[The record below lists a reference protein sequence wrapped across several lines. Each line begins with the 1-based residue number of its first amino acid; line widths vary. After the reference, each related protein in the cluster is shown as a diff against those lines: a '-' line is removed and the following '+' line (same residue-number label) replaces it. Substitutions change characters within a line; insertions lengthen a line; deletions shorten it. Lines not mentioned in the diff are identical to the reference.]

1 MTSLLR
7 DWFDYL
13 VEIQEQ
19 ITSYYDE
26 AGLQHSINEIEDAIE
41 MADEDDNE
49 TDPEN
54 ESSAA
59 MNDYMISKMMQAF
72 AEHEIARFGR
82 IDDRSKLI
90 RAAEQ
95 LLQQKQVEQRTE
107 AWYLEA
113 RDLLTASEIG
123 QILKPGRTRG
133 QLVLTKASGATRSG
147 GNSSSAVPSELMSAF
162 DWGVRFEPVVKMI
175 YQSMHPG
182 TIIHDV
188 GRLYHPTLAKC
199 AASPDG
205 IVLGASEKAGRLIEI
220 KCPVTREIRSN
231 DHSGIPADYYA
242 QMQQQLEVTGLEECD
257 YMEVKFRSKYSK
269 EITLLS
275 EGSALFYG
283 VIWRVEWEENDR
295 TFTDYI
301 YGPVGDM
308 SSKCPT
314 LRPGQ
319 NIIEVIPWEA
329 IKINLITV
337 RRDRTWWAM
346 AEQKIAEFWAD
357 VEKARRGEFVLP
369 AATRQTKS
377 TTATAAKDECLFVL

>member
-1 MTSLLR
+1 MTTLLR

-26 AGLQHSINEIEDAIE
+26 EGLQHSINEIEDAIHL
-41 MADEDDNE
+41 AEDDFD
-49 TDPEN
+49 TDDDT
-54 ESSAA
+54 SAA
-59 MNDYMISKMMQAF
+59 MNDYVISKMIHAF
-72 AEHEIARFGR
+72 ADHESARLRGP
-82 IDDRSKLI
+82 DDHRRLVGI
-90 RAAEQ
+90 AEQ

-107 AWYLEA
+107 AWYLEV
-113 RDLLTASEIG
+113 RDLLTASEVG

-133 QLVLTKASGATRSG
+133 QLVLAKAGGTTRSG
-147 GNSSSAVPSELMSAF
+147 GNSSPAVPSELMSAF

-175 YQSMHPG
+175 YETMHPN
-182 TIIHDV
+182 IKIHDV
-188 GRLYHPTLAKC
+188 GRLYHPTLPKC

-205 IVLGASEKAGRLIEI
+205 IVLGSGERAGRLIEI
-220 KCPVTREIRSN
+220 KCPVSRDIR
-231 DHSGIPADYYA
+231 SGIPDDYYA

-269 EITLLS
+269 DITLLT
-275 EGSALFYG
+275 EGTALFYG
-283 VIWRVEWEENDR
+283 VLFRIEWDDEDNIGNSR
-295 TFTDYI
+295 TDYV

-308 SSKCPT
+308 SATCPV
-314 LRPGQ
+314 LKPGQ
-319 NIIEVIPWEA
+319 RIVEIIPWEA

-337 RRDRTWWAM
+337 RRDRKWWAA

-369 AATRQTKS
+369 ASSRRTVAS
-377 TTATAAKDECLFVL
+377 VSVKDECLFVL